1 MHELS
6 LVENIIEII
15 LAEMLKHNLT
25 KIESISLRI
34 GEMRQ
39 VVPDAMHFG
48 FECLSKDT
56 PLEGA
61 KLNIEHI
68 PTKAH
73 CNHCNQDFIVENW
86 LASCPSCHSND
97 IEIISGKELEIAEFE
112 GS

>member
-6 LVENIIEII
+6 IVANIIDII
-15 LAEMLKHNLT
+15 ETELNKNNLT
-25 KIESISLRI
+25 RVESISLRI

-39 VVPDAMHFG
+39 VVPDALYFG

-61 KLNIEHI
+61 EIKIETI
-68 PTKAH
+68 PIKGKCRKCLH
-73 CNHCNQDFIVENW
+73 EFILENW
-86 LASCPSCHSND
+86 LENCPTCGENQ